1 MAARATII
9 PGASDSMVM
18 VVGAVVDCWWLA
30 RAMAVAGG
38 GPLTSGSNSFRT
50 TLGGRLYIFSGK
62 VQYENH
68 YVLGLT
74 YNRSM
79 RRVRVSGI
87 LLVIDEAWLTN
98 DRYCS

>member
-68 YVLGLT
+68 YVLVGSTVVNVLA
-74 YNRSM
+74 RAGAPS
-79 RRVRVSGI
+79 
-87 LLVIDEAWLTN
+87 
-98 DRYCS
+98 